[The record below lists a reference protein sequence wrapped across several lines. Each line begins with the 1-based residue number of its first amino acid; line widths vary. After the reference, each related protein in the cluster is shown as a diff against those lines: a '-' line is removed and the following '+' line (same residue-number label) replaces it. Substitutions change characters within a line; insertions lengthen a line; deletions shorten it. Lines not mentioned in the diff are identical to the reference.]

1 MNELQKRIQNE
12 CITCVE
18 AWKVDNWHEPI
29 DIDYEDYVNHCYN
42 YGGSEV
48 RDLIDELLS
57 DSSDEEQQDF
67 YEAVSFSC
75 ECRNRGIRSA
85 MGKRI
90 KTLRLRSDL
99 TQQQLADLAG
109 VTKANI
115 CNIERGAY
123 SVGLDV
129 LNKIATALHA
139 EIQLISQINQ

>member
-1 MNELQKRIQNE
+1 MTELQKRILNE

-29 DIDYEDYVNHCYN
+29 DIDYDDYVNHCYN

-48 RDLIDELLS
+48 RNLIEELLS

-67 YEAVSFSC
+67 YDAVSFAC
-75 ECRNRGIRSA
+75 ENHNRGIRSA
-85 MGKRI
+85 VGC
-90 KTLRLRSDL
+90 RLRHFRQQRNL

-129 LNKIATALHA
+129 LNKIATALGA
-139 EIQLISQINQ
+139 EIQLISNYQ

>member
-1 MNELQKRIQNE
+1 MNEIQKNIYDKCLE
-12 CITCVE
+12 CVK
-18 AWKVDNWHEPI
+18 AWKSENHNQPI
-29 DIDYEDYVNHCYN
+29 DIDYEDYVNYGYN
-42 YGGSEV
+42 YGGSEL
-48 RDLIDELLS
+48 RDLIDELFS

-67 YEAVSFSC
+67 YDAVSFAC
-75 ECRNRGIRSA
+75 EHYNRGIRSA
-85 MGKRI
+85 MGCRI
-90 KTLRLRSDL
+90 RFLRLAQNL

>member
-1 MNELQKRIQNE
+1 MEMNELQKRIQDE

-18 AWKVDNWHEPI
+18 AWKVDNCHDPI
-29 DIDYEDYVNHCYN
+29 DIDYDDYVNYCYN
-42 YGGSEV
+42 YGGSNV

-75 ECRNRGIRSA
+75 ECHNRGIRSA

-99 TQQQLADLAG
+99 TQQQLAEMAKL
-109 VTKANI
+109 TKANV
-115 CNIERGAY
+115 CNIEAGKY

-129 LNKIATALHA
+129 LYRIAEALNVT
-139 EIQLISQINQ
+139 IKLIYK